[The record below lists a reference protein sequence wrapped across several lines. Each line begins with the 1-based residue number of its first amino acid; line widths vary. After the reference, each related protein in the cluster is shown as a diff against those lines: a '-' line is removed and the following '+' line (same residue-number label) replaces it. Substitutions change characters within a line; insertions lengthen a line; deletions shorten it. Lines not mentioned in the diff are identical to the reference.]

1 MQTAGTAPL
10 PAGDSEQ
17 TLADTAYRVLRRDI
31 IRGQRPPGERLRVEK
46 LRQLYEIGATPIREA
61 LQKLS
66 TEGLVQATGN
76 RGFTVSPLDPA
87 EFADLNIARTE
98 IELSALRLS
107 IARGDAA
114 WEARVVAASY
124 LMAKADAAIA
134 EEGGRVS
141 DFWEETNAAFHTALV
156 SACGSSWLLRVRGG
170 LQDLCERYR
179 RASVGGRRGARELGR
194 EHAAIAE
201 ATLARDAERA
211 TALLR
216 AHFGKTAE
224 DLTLAPDRAGG

>member
-1 MQTAGTAPL
+1 MQIVGTAP
-10 PAGDSEQ
+10 PPTGDSDQ
-17 TLADTAYRVLRRDI
+17 TLADLAYRTLRRDI

-46 LRQLYEIGATPIREA
+46 LRQLYDIGATPIREA

-76 RGFTVSPLDPA
+76 RGFTVSPLNPA

-98 IELSALRLS
+98 IELSALRRS
-107 IARGDAA
+107 IELGQAT

-124 LMAKADAAIA
+124 LMAKADAAIVDS
-134 EEGGRVS
+134 GGAVS

-156 SACGSSWLLRVRGG
+156 SACGSSWLLRVRSG

-201 ATLARDAERA
+201 ATLARDPDRA

-224 DLTLAPDRAGG
+224 DLALAPARKGA